1 MDESSEKTFTI
12 KNICNFEVNF
22 ILKDEGEGIKNSN
35 SSRAISY
42 IPMSGR
48 IPPNDSVDVKV
59 KFVPD
64 RIGEKYYNKI
74 KIFVP
79 EQKTERYLYVSG
91 SCFPRQA
98 FVTDFKPSIMPS
110 NEEVSRNAEYALD
123 WLRMKDEDIIYGQNN
138 KQIIL
143 KFKKATS

>member
-1 MDESSEKTFTI
+1 MSCLLKGKGVRPDINITPENGLLDFGGVLLDEYSEKTFTI

-22 ILKDEGEGIKNSN
+22 ILKDEGEGVKNSN

-42 IPMSGR
+42 IPMSGK

-64 RIGEKYYNKI
+64 RISEKYYNKI

-79 EQKTERYLYVSG
+79 EQKT
-91 SCFPRQA
+91 
-98 FVTDFKPSIMPS
+98 
-110 NEEVSRNAEYALD
+110 
-123 WLRMKDEDIIYGQNN
+123 
-138 KQIIL
+138 
-143 KFKKATS
+143 